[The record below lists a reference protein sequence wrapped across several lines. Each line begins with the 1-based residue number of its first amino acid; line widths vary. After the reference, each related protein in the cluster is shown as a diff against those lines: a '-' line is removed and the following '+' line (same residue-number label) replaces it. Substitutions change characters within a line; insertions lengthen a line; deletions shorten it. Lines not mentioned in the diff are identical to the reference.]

1 MNPRQLAAKAL
12 NKVTAEGAYSNL
24 VLNSLLKEN
33 ELSNEDK
40 ALATAI
46 FYGTLDRL
54 VTVDFYLK
62 KLIKTPLKKLKPYTL
77 AVLRTATYQIKYMS
91 KIPDSAAVNEAVK
104 LIKTSKESFNAS
116 FVNAV
121 LRNLLRSDIP
131 LPSGNSIYDI
141 SVGYSCP
148 QWIVSTLIRDYG
160 TDFTSAFLENA
171 LLSPP
176 VFIRVN
182 TLKTNVDELL
192 TLFTER
198 HISAE
203 KISDT
208 ALLIKPDG
216 SVEELDEYKNGLF
229 FVQDLSC
236 QKAIELLGI
245 TETSSVLDLCAA
257 PGGKSFNAAMRAK
270 EGRVVSCDLYE
281 QRAGLIEKG
290 AERLGLK
297 NLTARANDA
306 TVYDERLGRF
316 DRIICDV
323 PCSGLGVIRRKP
335 DIKYKPQDSFEE
347 LIKIQKDILFCADNY
362 LSVGG
367 KLLYSTC
374 TLNRQENRENVD
386 AFLKANP
393 NYTLLTE
400 ETFSPDKNNTDG
412 FYAAVLQKDKP

>member
-1 MNPRQLAAKAL
+1 MNPRQLAVKAL
-12 NKVTAEGAYSNL
+12 IKVTSEGAYSNL

-33 ELSNEDK
+33 KLTPEDK

-54 VTVDFYLK
+54 VTIDFYLK

-77 AVLRTATYQIKYMS
+77 AVLRTAVYQIKYMS
-91 KIPDSAAVNEAVK
+91 KIPDSAAVNVAVK
-104 LIKTSKESFNAS
+104 MLKTSKEGFNAS
-116 FVNAV
+116 FVNGV
-121 LRNLLRSDIP
+121 LRNLIRTEIE
-131 LPSGNSIYDI
+131 LPTGNSIYDI

-148 QWIVSTLIRDYG
+148 QWIVSILIRDYG
-160 TDFTSAFLENA
+160 TDFTRAFLENA

-176 VFIRVN
+176 IFIRVN
-182 TLKTNVDELL
+182 TLKTSAEKLL
-192 TLFTER
+192 TGFAEKK
-198 HISAE
+198 ISAE

-216 SVEELDEYKNGLF
+216 SVEELEEYKNGLF

-236 QKAIELLGI
+236 QKAIELLDI
-245 TETSSVLDLCAA
+245 KENSTVLDLCAA
-257 PGGKSFNAAMRAK
+257 PGGKSFNAAISAK

-297 NLTARANDA
+297 NLNAKANDA
-306 TVYDERLGRF
+306 TLYDEKLGLF

-347 LIKIQKDILFCADNY
+347 LIKIQRDILLCADNY

-393 NYTLLTE
+393 NYILLTE
-400 ETFSPDKNNTDG
+400 ETFSPDKDNTDG
-412 FYAAVLQKDKP
+412 FYAAVLQKG

>member
-12 NKVTAEGAYSNL
+12 IKVTSEGAYSNL

-33 ELSNEDK
+33 KLTPEDK

-54 VTVDFYLK
+54 VTIDFYLK

-77 AVLRTATYQIKYMS
+77 AVLRTAVYQIKYMS
-91 KIPDSAAVNEAVK
+91 KIPESAAVNEAVK
-104 LIKTSKESFNAS
+104 MLKTSKEGFNAS
-116 FVNAV
+116 FVNGV
-121 LRNLLRSDIP
+121 LRNLIRTEIE
-131 LPSGNSIYDI
+131 LPTGNSIYDI

-148 QWIVSTLIRDYG
+148 QWIVSILLRDYG
-160 TDFTSAFLENA
+160 TDFTKAFLENA

-176 VFIRVN
+176 IFIKVN
-182 TLKTNVDELL
+182 TLKTSAEKLL
-192 TLFTER
+192 TGFAEKK
-198 HISAE
+198 ISAE

-216 SVEELDEYKNGLF
+216 SVEELEEYKNGLF

-236 QKAIELLGI
+236 QKAIELLDI
-245 TETSSVLDLCAA
+245 KENSTVLDLCAA
-257 PGGKSFNAAMRAK
+257 PGGKSFNVAISAK

-297 NLTARANDA
+297 NLNAKANDA
-306 TVYDERLGRF
+306 TVYDEKLGLF

-347 LIKIQKDILFCADNY
+347 LIKIQRDILLCADNY

-393 NYTLLTE
+393 NYILLTE
-400 ETFSPDKNNTDG
+400 ETFSPDKDNTDG
-412 FYAAVLQKDKP
+412 FYAAVLQKG

>member
-12 NKVTAEGAYSNL
+12 IKVTSEGAYSNL

-33 ELSNEDK
+33 KLTPEDK

-54 VTVDFYLK
+54 VTIDFYLK

-77 AVLRTATYQIKYMS
+77 AVLRTAVYQIKYMS

-104 LIKTSKESFNAS
+104 MLKTSKEGFNAS
-116 FVNAV
+116 FVNGV
-121 LRNLLRSDIP
+121 LRNLIRTEIE
-131 LPSGNSIYDI
+131 LPTGNSIYDI

-148 QWIVSTLIRDYG
+148 QWIVSILLRDYG
-160 TDFTSAFLENA
+160 TDFTRAFLENA

-176 VFIRVN
+176 IFIRVN
-182 TLKTNVDELL
+182 TLKTSAEKLL
-192 TLFTER
+192 TGFAEKK
-198 HISAE
+198 ISAE

-216 SVEELDEYKNGLF
+216 SVEELEEYKNGLF

-236 QKAIELLGI
+236 QKAIELLDI
-245 TETSSVLDLCAA
+245 KENSTVLDLCAA
-257 PGGKSFNAAMRAK
+257 PGGKSFNAAISAK

-297 NLTARANDA
+297 NLNAKANDA
-306 TVYDERLGRF
+306 TLYDEKLGLF

-347 LIKIQKDILFCADNY
+347 LIKIQRDILLCADNY

-393 NYTLLTE
+393 NYILLTE
-400 ETFSPDKNNTDG
+400 ETFSPDKDNTDG
-412 FYAAVLQKDKP
+412 FYAAVLQKG

>member
-12 NKVTAEGAYSNL
+12 IKVTSEGAYSNL

-33 ELSNEDK
+33 KLTPEDK

-54 VTVDFYLK
+54 VTIDFYLK

-77 AVLRTATYQIKYMS
+77 AVLRTAVYQIKYMS

-104 LIKTSKESFNAS
+104 MLKTSKEGFNAS
-116 FVNAV
+116 FVNGV
-121 LRNLLRSDIP
+121 LRNLIRTEIE
-131 LPSGNSIYDI
+131 LPTGNSIYDI

-148 QWIVSTLIRDYG
+148 QWIVSILLRDYG
-160 TDFTSAFLENA
+160 TDFTRAFLENA

-176 VFIRVN
+176 IFRRVN
-182 TLKTNVDELL
+182 TLKTSAEKLL
-192 TLFTER
+192 TGFAEKK
-198 HISAE
+198 ISAE

-208 ALLIKPDG
+208 ALLIRPDG
-216 SVEELDEYKNGLF
+216 SVEELEEYKNGLF

-236 QKAIELLGI
+236 QKAIELLDI
-245 TETSSVLDLCAA
+245 KENSTVLDLCAA
-257 PGGKSFNAAMRAK
+257 PGGKSFNAAIRAK

-297 NLTARANDA
+297 NLNAKANDA
-306 TVYDERLGRF
+306 TLYDEKLGLV

-347 LIKIQKDILFCADNY
+347 LIKIQRDILLCADNY

-393 NYTLLTE
+393 NYILLTE
-400 ETFSPDKNNTDG
+400 ETFSPDKDNTDG
-412 FYAAVLQKDKP
+412 FYAAVLQKG

>member
-12 NKVTAEGAYSNL
+12 NKVTSEGAYSNL
-24 VLNSLLKEN
+24 VLSALLKEN
-33 ELSNEDK
+33 ELSNDDK

-104 LIKTSKESFNAS
+104 LIKASKEGFNAS

-121 LRNLLRSDIP
+121 LRNLLRSELP
-131 LPSGNSIYDI
+131 LPSGNSLYDI
-141 SVGYSCP
+141 SVGCSCP
-148 QWIVSTLIRDYG
+148 QWIVSILIRDYG
-160 TDFTSAFLENA
+160 TDFTRGFLENA

-176 VFIRVN
+176 IFIRVN
-182 TLKTNVDELL
+182 TQKISADGLLK
-192 TLFTER
+192 LFAEKAV
-198 HISAE
+198 SAE

-208 ALLIKPDG
+208 ALLIKPNG
-216 SVEELDEYKNGLF
+216 SLEETDEYKNGLF

-236 QKAIELLGI
+236 QKAIELLGV
-245 TETSSVLDLCAA
+245 TDTSSVLDLCAA
-257 PGGKSFNAAMRAK
+257 PGGKSFNAAIRA
-270 EGRVVSCDLYE
+270 ENGRVVACDLYE

-297 NLTARANDA
+297 NLTAKAGDA
-306 TVYDERLGRF
+306 AVYDETLGLF

-335 DIKYKPQDSFEE
+335 DIKYKPQGSFEE
-347 LIKIQKDILFCADNY
+347 LTKIQRDILFCADKY

-386 AFLKANP
+386 AFLKVHQ
-393 NYTLLTE
+393 NYTLLAE
-400 ETFSPDKNNTDG
+400 ETFSPDKDNTDG
-412 FYAAVLQKDKP
+412 FYAAVLQKG

>member
-12 NKVTAEGAYSNL
+12 NKVTADGAYSNL

-33 ELSNEDK
+33 ELSYEDK

-46 FYGTLDRL
+46 FYGALDRL
-54 VTVDFYLK
+54 VTIDFYLK

-104 LIKTSKESFNAS
+104 LIKTSKEGFNAS

-121 LRNLLRSDIP
+121 LRNLLRSDLS

-148 QWIVSTLIRDYG
+148 QWIVSILIRDYG
-160 TDFTSAFLENA
+160 IDFTKAFLANA

-176 VFIRVN
+176 IFIRVN
-182 TLKTNVDELL
+182 TLKISAAELL
-192 TLFTER
+192 KLLEEKG
-198 HISAE
+198 ISAE
-203 KISDT
+203 MISNT
-208 ALLIKPDG
+208 ALLIKPEG
-216 SVEELDEYKNGLF
+216 SVEELDEYEKGLF

-236 QKAIELLGI
+236 QKAIERLGI
-245 TETSSVLDLCAA
+245 TDTSSVLDLCAA
-257 PGGKSFNAAMRAK
+257 PGGKSFNAAIRAK
-270 EGRVVSCDLYE
+270 NGRVVACDLYE

-290 AERLGLK
+290 AERLSLK
-297 NLTARANDA
+297 NLAARVGDA
-306 TVYDERLGRF
+306 TIYDQSLGLF

-347 LIKIQKDILFCADNY
+347 LIKIQRDILSCADNY

-367 KLLYSTC
+367 RLLYSTC
-374 TLNRQENRENVD
+374 TLNKQENRENVD
-386 AFLKANP
+386 AFLKLHP
-393 NYTLLTE
+393 DYILITE

-412 FYAAVLQKDKP
+412 FYAAVLQKG

>member
-12 NKVTAEGAYSNL
+12 IKVTSEGAYSNL

-33 ELSNEDK
+33 KLTPEDK

-54 VTVDFYLK
+54 VTIDFYLK

-77 AVLRTATYQIKYMS
+77 AVLRTAVYQIKYMS

-104 LIKTSKESFNAS
+104 MLKTSKEGFNAS
-116 FVNAV
+116 FVNGV
-121 LRNLLRSDIP
+121 LRNLIRTEIE
-131 LPSGNSIYDI
+131 LPTGNSIYDI

-148 QWIVSTLIRDYG
+148 QWIVSILLRDYG
-160 TDFTSAFLENA
+160 TDFTRAFLGNA

-176 VFIRVN
+176 IFIRVN
-182 TLKTNVDELL
+182 TLKTSAEKLL
-192 TLFTER
+192 TGFAEKK
-198 HISAE
+198 ISVE

-216 SVEELDEYKNGLF
+216 SVEELEEYKNGLF

-236 QKAIELLGI
+236 QKAIELLDI
-245 TETSSVLDLCAA
+245 KENSTVLDLCAA
-257 PGGKSFNAAMRAK
+257 PGGKSFNAAIRAK
-270 EGRVVSCDLYE
+270 EGRVVACDLYE

-290 AERLGLK
+290 AERLGLE
-297 NLTARANDA
+297 NLTAKANDA
-306 TVYDERLGRF
+306 TLYDEKLGLF

-347 LIKIQKDILFCADNY
+347 LIKIQRDILLCADNY

-400 ETFSPDKNNTDG
+400 ETFSPDKDNTDG
-412 FYAAVLQKDKP
+412 FYAAVLQKG

>member
-12 NKVTAEGAYSNL
+12 IKVTSEGAYSNL

-33 ELSNEDK
+33 KLTPEDK

-54 VTVDFYLK
+54 VPIDFYLK

-77 AVLRTATYQIKYMS
+77 AVLRTAVYQIKYMS

-104 LIKTSKESFNAS
+104 MLKTSKEGFNAS
-116 FVNAV
+116 FVNGV
-121 LRNLLRSDIP
+121 LRNLIRTEIE
-131 LPSGNSIYDI
+131 LPTGNSIYDI

-148 QWIVSTLIRDYG
+148 QWIVSILLRDYG
-160 TDFTSAFLENA
+160 TDFTRAFLENS

-176 VFIRVN
+176 IFIRVN
-182 TLKTNVDELL
+182 TLKTSAEKLL
-192 TLFTER
+192 TGFAEKK
-198 HISAE
+198 ISAE

-216 SVEELDEYKNGLF
+216 SVEELEEYKNGLF

-236 QKAIELLGI
+236 QKAIELLDI
-245 TETSSVLDLCAA
+245 KENSTVLDLCAA
-257 PGGKSFNAAMRAK
+257 PGGKSFNAAISAK

-297 NLTARANDA
+297 NLNAKANDA
-306 TVYDERLGRF
+306 TLYDEKLGLF

-347 LIKIQKDILFCADNY
+347 LIKIQRDILLCADNY

-393 NYTLLTE
+393 NYILLTE
-400 ETFSPDKNNTDG
+400 ETFSPDKDNTDG
-412 FYAAVLQKDKP
+412 FYAAVLQKG

>member
-1 MNPRQLAAKAL
+1 MNPRQLAVKAL
-12 NKVTAEGAYSNL
+12 IKVTSEGAYSNL

-33 ELSNEDK
+33 KLTPEDK

-46 FYGTLDRL
+46 FYGTLDCL
-54 VTVDFYLK
+54 VTIDFY
-62 KLIKTPLKKLKPYTL
+62 LKKLKPYTL
-77 AVLRTATYQIKYMS
+77 AVLRTAVYQIEYMS

-104 LIKTSKESFNAS
+104 MLKTSKEGFNAS
-116 FVNAV
+116 FVNGV
-121 LRNLLRSDIP
+121 LRNLIRTEIE
-131 LPSGNSIYDI
+131 LPTGNSIYDI

-148 QWIVSTLIRDYG
+148 QWIVSILLRDYG
-160 TDFTSAFLENA
+160 TDFTRAFLENA

-176 VFIRVN
+176 IFIRVN
-182 TLKTNVDELL
+182 TLKTSAEKLL
-192 TLFTER
+192 TGFAEKK
-198 HISAE
+198 ISAE

-216 SVEELDEYKNGLF
+216 SVEELEEYKNGLF

-236 QKAIELLGI
+236 QKAIELLDI
-245 TETSSVLDLCAA
+245 KENSTVLDLCAA
-257 PGGKSFNAAMRAK
+257 PGGKSFNAAIRAK
-270 EGRVVSCDLYE
+270 EGRVVACDLYE

-297 NLTARANDA
+297 NLNAKANDA
-306 TVYDERLGRF
+306 TLYDEKLGLF

-347 LIKIQKDILFCADNY
+347 LIKIQRDILLCADNY

-393 NYTLLTE
+393 NYILLIE
-400 ETFSPDKNNTDG
+400 ETFSPDKDNTDG
-412 FYAAVLQKDKP
+412 FYAAVLQKG

>member
-1 MNPRQLAAKAL
+1 MNPRQLAVKAL
-12 NKVTAEGAYSNL
+12 IKVTSEGAYSNL

-33 ELSNEDK
+33 KLTPEDK

-54 VTVDFYLK
+54 VTIDFYLK

-77 AVLRTATYQIKYMS
+77 AVLRTAVYQIKYMS

-104 LIKTSKESFNAS
+104 MLKTSKEGFNAS
-116 FVNAV
+116 FVNGV
-121 LRNLLRSDIP
+121 LRNLIRTEIE
-131 LPSGNSIYDI
+131 LPTGNSIYDI

-148 QWIVSTLIRDYG
+148 QWIVSILLRDYG
-160 TDFTSAFLENA
+160 TDFTRAFLENA

-176 VFIRVN
+176 IFIRVN
-182 TLKTNVDELL
+182 TLKTSAEKLL
-192 TLFTER
+192 TGFAEKK
-198 HISAE
+198 ISAE

-216 SVEELDEYKNGLF
+216 SVEELEEYKNGLF

-236 QKAIELLGI
+236 QKAIELLDI
-245 TETSSVLDLCAA
+245 KENSTVLDLCAA
-257 PGGKSFNAAMRAK
+257 PGGKSFNAAIRAK

-297 NLTARANDA
+297 NLNAKANDA
-306 TVYDERLGRF
+306 TLYDEGLGLF

-347 LIKIQKDILFCADNY
+347 LIKIQRDILLCADNY

-400 ETFSPDKNNTDG
+400 ETFSPDKDNTDG
-412 FYAAVLQKDKP
+412 FYAAVLQKG

>member
-12 NKVTAEGAYSNL
+12 IKVTSEGAYSNL

-33 ELSNEDK
+33 KLTPEDK

-54 VTVDFYLK
+54 VTIDFYLK

-77 AVLRTATYQIKYMS
+77 AVLRTAVYQIKYMS

-104 LIKTSKESFNAS
+104 MLKTSKEGFNAS
-116 FVNAV
+116 FVNGV
-121 LRNLLRSDIP
+121 LRNLIRTEIE
-131 LPSGNSIYDI
+131 LPTGNSIYDI

-148 QWIVSTLIRDYG
+148 QWIVSILLRDYG
-160 TDFTSAFLENA
+160 TDFTRAFLENA

-176 VFIRVN
+176 IFIRVN
-182 TLKTNVDELL
+182 TLKTSAEKLL
-192 TLFTER
+192 TGFAEKK
-198 HISAE
+198 ISAE

-208 ALLIKPDG
+208 ALLIRPDG
-216 SVEELDEYKNGLF
+216 SVEELEEYKNGLF

-236 QKAIELLGI
+236 QKAIELLDI
-245 TETSSVLDLCAA
+245 KENSTVLDLCAA
-257 PGGKSFNAAMRAK
+257 PGGKSFNAAISAK

-290 AERLGLK
+290 AERLGLE
-297 NLTARANDA
+297 NLNAKANDA
-306 TVYDERLGRF
+306 TVYDAKLGLF

-347 LIKIQKDILFCADNY
+347 LIKIQRDILLCADNY

-400 ETFSPDKNNTDG
+400 ETFSPDKDNTDG
-412 FYAAVLQKDKP
+412 FYAAVLQKG

>member
-1 MNPRQLAAKAL
+1 MNPRQLAVKAL
-12 NKVTAEGAYSNL
+12 IKVTSEGAYSNL

-33 ELSNEDK
+33 KLTPEDK

-54 VTVDFYLK
+54 VTIDFYLK

-77 AVLRTATYQIKYMS
+77 AVLRTAVYQIKYMS

-104 LIKTSKESFNAS
+104 MLKTSKEGFNAS
-116 FVNAV
+116 FVNGV
-121 LRNLLRSDIP
+121 LRNLIRTEIE
-131 LPSGNSIYDI
+131 LPTGNSIYDI

-148 QWIVSTLIRDYG
+148 QWIVSILIRDYG
-160 TDFTSAFLENA
+160 TDFTRAFLENA

-176 VFIRVN
+176 IFIRVN
-182 TLKTNVDELL
+182 TLKTSAEKLL
-192 TLFTER
+192 TGFAEKK
-198 HISAE
+198 ISAE

-216 SVEELDEYKNGLF
+216 SVEELEEYKNGLF

-236 QKAIELLGI
+236 QKAIELLDI
-245 TETSSVLDLCAA
+245 KENSTVLDLCAA
-257 PGGKSFNAAMRAK
+257 PGGKSFNAAISAK

-297 NLTARANDA
+297 NLNAKANDA
-306 TVYDERLGRF
+306 TLYDEKLGLF

-347 LIKIQKDILFCADNY
+347 LIKIQRDILLCADNY

-393 NYTLLTE
+393 NYILLTE
-400 ETFSPDKNNTDG
+400 ETFSPDKDNTDG
-412 FYAAVLQKDKP
+412 FYAAVLQKG